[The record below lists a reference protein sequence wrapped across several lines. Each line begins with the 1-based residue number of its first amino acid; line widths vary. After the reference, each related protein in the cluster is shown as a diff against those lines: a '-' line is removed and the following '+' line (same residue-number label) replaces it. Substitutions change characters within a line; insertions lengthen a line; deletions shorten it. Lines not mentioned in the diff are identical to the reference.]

1 VIGPE
6 GGFIHYEL
14 EKLVAAGCRPVQ
26 IGARI
31 LRVETAIP
39 FILGRLG
46 HQVIVDLLR
55 TTDPLTLDA

>member
-6 GGFIHYEL
+6 GGFIPYER
-14 EKLVAAGCRPVQ
+14 EKLAAAGCRQVN

-39 FILGRLG
+39 FILGRLCS
-46 HQVIVDLLR
+46 
-55 TTDPLTLDA
+55 